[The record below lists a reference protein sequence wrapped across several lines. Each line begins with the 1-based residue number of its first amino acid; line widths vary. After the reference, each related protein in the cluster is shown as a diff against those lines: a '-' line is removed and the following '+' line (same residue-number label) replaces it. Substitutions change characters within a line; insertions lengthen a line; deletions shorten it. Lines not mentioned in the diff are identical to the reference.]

1 MKRFVLATLASAAFG
16 AAWAAPAW
24 AQQELRLLNA
34 FDSRY
39 PPTKILVQKYADT
52 ITAKTGGKITFRIS
66 GPEVVNAFQ
75 QFQPASSGAFDVF
88 FTVQPYHVGT
98 TSVSFGIYSIDPD
111 PEAFRKAGV
120 IDYLD
125 KEYERFNLKIL
136 AIIPGQTKGIGA
148 YHAAL
153 SKPVTA
159 DGDIKGMRV
168 RGNPLYRPLIDNL
181 GASMVNLQVGEVYS
195 AMQKGTIDGAF
206 GPITGSM
213 DYKWYEVGKYS
224 MRPNFGY
231 IYQFLLVH
239 RGSFGKLAPDVQK
252 LMADEAAAMEVPGM
266 QAMTEVQL
274 KEDEE
279 LKKVGVTLTQL
290 SPAKATAA
298 VKAFNDGHL
307 GNRDHL
313 ESHRR
318 PRQGIPGVHAPE
330 GIPEVAAQC
339 AGHARPLVPAQAGT
353 QAFFAGFPPSRE

>member
-1 MKRFVLATLASAAFG
+1 MKRLSVAIIAATAFAGTAS
-16 AAWAAPAW
+16 

-39 PPTKILVQKYADT
+39 PPTKILVQKYAET
-52 ITAKTGGKITFRIS
+52 ITAKSGGKITFRHS

-98 TSVSFGIYSIDPD
+98 TSVSFGIYSVDPD

-136 AIIPGQTKGIGA
+136 AIIPGQNKGTGA

-153 SKPVTA
+153 NKPVTA

-168 RGNPLYRPLIDNL
+168 RGNPLYRPLIEKL

-239 RGSFGKLAPDVQK
+239 RGSFAKLPAEVQK
-252 LMADEAAAMEVPGM
+252 LMADEASAMEIPGM
-266 QAMTEVQL
+266 RAMNEVQL

-279 LKKVGVTLTQL
+279 LKKAGVIQTALN
-290 SPAKATAA
+290 PAKAADA
-298 VKAFNDGHL
+298 IKAFN
-307 GNRDHL
+307 
-313 ESHRR
+313 
-318 PRQGIPGVHAPE
+318 E
-330 GIPEVAAQC
+330 GIWETAITSKATGDR
-339 AGHARPLVPAQAGT
+339 AKEF
-353 QAFFAGFPPSRE
+353 QAFMRAKGFLK

>member
-1 MKRFVLATLASAAFG
+1 MKYLTLVVI
-16 AAWAAPAW
+16 APAFFW
-24 AQQELRLLNA
+24 TAFAGTAIAQQEIRLLNA

-39 PPTKILVQKYADT
+39 PPTKILVHKFAETIEQKSGN
-52 ITAKTGGKITFRIS
+52 KVKFRIS

-120 IDYLD
+120 LDYLD

-136 AIIPGQTKGIGA
+136 AIIPGQNKGTGA

-168 RGNPLYRPLIDNL
+168 RGNPLYRPLIDKL

-239 RGSFGKLAPDVQK
+239 RGNFAKLPADVQK

-266 QAMTEVQL
+266 RAMNEVQL
-274 KEDEE
+274 KEDAD
-279 LKKVGVTLTQL
+279 LKKVGVIQTQL
-290 SPAKATAA
+290 NPDKAAA
-298 VKAFNDGHL
+298 AIKAFN
-307 GNRDHL
+307 
-313 ESHRR
+313 
-318 PRQGIPGVHAPE
+318 E
-330 GIPEVAAQC
+330 GIWETATNSKATGDR
-339 AGHARPLVPAQAGT
+339 AKEF
-353 QAFFAGFPPSRE
+353 QAFMKQKGFLK

>member
-1 MKRFVLATLASAAFG
+1 MKRLMLAIIAAMTCTGPAASE
-16 AAWAAPAW
+16 
-24 AQQELRLLNA
+24 ELRLLNA

-39 PPTKILVQKYADT
+39 PPTKMLVQKYADT
-52 ITAKTGGKITFRIS
+52 ITQKTQGKITFRIS

-98 TSVSFGIYSIDPD
+98 TSVSFGIYSVDPD

-136 AIIPGQTKGIGA
+136 AIIPGQNKGTGA
-148 YHAAL
+148 YHAVL
-153 SKPVTA
+153 SKPVGP

-168 RGNPLYRPLIDNL
+168 RGNPLYLPFITKL
-181 GASMVNLQVGEVYS
+181 GGSMVNLQVGEIYS

-206 GPITGSM
+206 GPITGSL
-213 DYKWYEVGKYS
+213 DYKWHEVGKYS

-239 RGSFGKLAPDVQK
+239 RGSFAKLPADVQK
-252 LMADEAAAMEVPGM
+252 IMADEAVAMEVPGM
-266 QAMTEVQL
+266 KAMNEAQL

-279 LKKVGVTLTQL
+279 LKKAGMIHTQL
-290 SPAKATAA
+290 NPTKAADA
-298 VKAFNDGHL
+298 VKAFNDGIWETAITSKAT
-307 GNRDHL
+307 GDRAKDF
-313 ESHRR
+313 
-318 PRQGIPGVHAPE
+318 
-330 GIPEVAAQC
+330 
-339 AGHARPLVPAQAGT
+339 
-353 QAFFAGFPPSRE
+353 QAFMRSKGFVK